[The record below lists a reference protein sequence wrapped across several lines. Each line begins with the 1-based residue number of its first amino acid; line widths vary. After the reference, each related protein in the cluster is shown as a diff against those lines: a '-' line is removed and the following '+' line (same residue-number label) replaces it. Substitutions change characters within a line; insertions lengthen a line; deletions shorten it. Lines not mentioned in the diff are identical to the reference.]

1 MTSSGF
7 DRVRRHRQPVGEHVD
22 EEHPLAPLRRASR
35 VCRQPMGPAPKTTTV
50 SPSPTWTSSWAL
62 MAQANGSA
70 AEASSKPMLSG
81 IRLSPSTLSTCR
93 GTIMYS
99 AKPPSYW

>member
-1 MTSSGF
+1 M
-7 DRVRRHRQPVGEHVD
+7 QPI
-22 EEHPLAPLRRASR
+22 
-35 VCRQPMGPAPKTTTV
+35 GPAPKTTTV
-50 SPSPTWTSSWAL
+50 SPSPTCTSSWAL

-70 AEASSKPMLSG
+70 TEASSNPMLSG
-81 IRLSPSTLSTCR
+81 IRFSPSTFSTWR